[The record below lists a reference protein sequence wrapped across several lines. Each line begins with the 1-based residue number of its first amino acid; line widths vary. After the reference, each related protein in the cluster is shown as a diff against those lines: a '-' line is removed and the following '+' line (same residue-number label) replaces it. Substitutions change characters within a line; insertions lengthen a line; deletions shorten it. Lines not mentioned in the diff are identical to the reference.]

1 MPCRG
6 GLQNCTPAMFLS
18 TVDAPIAVRWSSVAC
33 LGSVLNTPPAMA
45 GRGAPVV
52 ATWLPSSVPMLCTAI
67 SVRHECNLVGF
78 EFGASRC

>member
-33 LGSVLNTPPAMA
+33 HGSVLNSAPCD
-45 GRGAPVV
+45 GRPG
-52 ATWLPSSVPMLCTAI
+52 C
-67 SVRHECNLVGF
+67 
-78 EFGASRC
+78 ASRRDLATLVSAYVVYCY